1 MEELLKP
8 KIFQDEKASYLSIA
22 THCKSA
28 KHAYRELV
36 EFIYIYDYINMYIY
50 IVKMSGV
57 QLLMDELELPPDRA
71 TLFEAIDA
79 DGSGTLHLGELVQG
93 LLKIRGDLNKSD
105 TVAALLATKALQHML
120 LKTQMR
126 VHEVF
131 LAVQSLKSDLQW
143 MGTGTCTPVDSEQR
157 HSEKTSTEATGP
169 PKSSLPEFPVPLLA
183 ADAREP
189 PLVEEDVNDVDGL
202 LYFLPTDLHSQE

>member
-1 MEELLKP
+1 M
-8 KIFQDEKASYLSIA
+8 YLN
-22 THCKSA
+22 
-28 KHAYRELV
+28 
-36 EFIYIYDYINMYIY
+36 IYIYIYIL

-131 LAVQSLKSDLQW
+131 LAVQSLKFDVQS
-143 MGTGTCTPVDSEQR
+143 MCTAECTPMDSEEQR
-157 HSEKTSTEATGP
+157 QSEKTSTEVTCP
-169 PKSSLPEFPVPLLA
+169 PKSSLPVFPAPLLA
-183 ADAREP
+183 ADARRP

-202 LYFLPTDLHSQE
+202 LYFLPPDLQSQD